1 MHIGDSIPQTSLSQ
15 CYQNQAPAR
24 YSDSSLKVETGQ
36 LQNRSNPGVVV
47 DISPDG
53 WAAYGKVNAQSG
65 SAKPTEVNSTECK
78 TCASRKYVD
87 GSSDSTVSFQSPTH
101 VAPGQAAAAV
111 SSHES
116 EHVANEQARADEEGR
131 EVVSQS
137 VRLITAICPE
147 CKRVYVAGG
156 VTQTVTVKKD
166 QGQQ

>member
-1 MHIGDSIPQTSLSQ
+1 MHIGATLPQVSFSQ

-24 YSDSSLKVETGQ
+24 FHDSGLRIESGH
-36 LQNRSNPGVVV
+36 LQNRSSPGVVV
-47 DISPDG
+47 DISPEG
-53 WAAYGKVNAQSG
+53 WAAYNKVNAQS
-65 SAKPTEVNSTECK
+65 SSSKPNEVNPTECK
-78 TCASRKYVD
+78 TCASRQYVD

-116 EHVANEQARADEEGR
+116 EHVANEQARAEGEGR

-137 VRLITAICPE
+137 VRLITSICPE
-147 CKRVYVAGG
+147 CKRVYVSGG

-166 QGQQ
+166 QG

>member
-1 MHIGDSIPQTSLSQ
+1 MRIGGSIPQISFSQ

-24 YSDSSLKVETGQ
+24 HYNSGLKVERAQ
-36 LQNRSNPGVVV
+36 LQNRAGPGVVV
-47 DISPDG
+47 DISPEG
-53 WAAYGKVNAQSG
+53 WAAYGKINAQSG
-65 SAKPTEVNSTECK
+65 SGKPTEVNPTECK
-78 TCASRKYVD
+78 TCASRRYVD
-87 GSSDSTVSFQSPTH
+87 GSNDSTVSFQSPTH

-116 EHVANEQARADEEGR
+116 EHVANEQDRAEQEGR

-166 QGQQ
+166 QG